1 MSQTSPRTA
10 SRQISHSSKNKA
22 ASTEPIVRQNWGKDV
37 KFLPELDLTKVQRE
51 SYAQFLATGIR
62 EALDEVNSDKGI
74 EDFTG
79 KNWSLKFG
87 NYHFGTPKYTP
98 SQAKKKA
105 VSYDIPLRV
114 EATLLNKKTGEEQ
127 TQEVFLGDIPKMT
140 EAGTFIINGIERAV
154 VTQLVRSPGIFF
166 SGDFDATIGKMLYQA
181 ELRPLRGSWIE
192 FNVGKRDVMT
202 VKIDRRRKM
211 PVTVLL
217 RAIGYGTDEEI
228 LKLFEDIELK
238 DGVDYIRNTIQKD
251 VTKNQNEALIELYEK
266 MRPGEPAVLD
276 NAKQMLHQMFFD
288 PRRYDLAEVG
298 RYKMNRRLKIDVS
311 IKQTVITPEDMVAA
325 VRYLINLQNGL
336 GKVDD
341 IDHLSNRRVRRVGEL
356 VQANAFRIGIIR
368 LERSIREKMSL
379 TKTDEVL
386 TPAALVNARPLIA
399 TISEFF
405 RRNRL
410 STILDQTNP
419 LSEIDNLRR
428 LSVMGSGGV
437 TRERASFSMRDI
449 NASQYSRIDP
459 VRSPEGPNIG
469 LVTYLALYTR
479 VNDYGFLEAPYHK
492 VENKNGKMMIN
503 DEIVYLSADD
513 EEDHNITHASVA
525 VSDKGEITQEWVPL
539 RYMNDFK
546 EGPVTDVEYIDVV
559 PRQVIGTSASLI
571 PFIAHDEANRA
582 LMGTH
587 MQCQA
592 VPLLKPQAPIVG
604 TGMEHDVA
612 AAMNRTVLAR
622 HDGTIEYVDAN
633 KVVVKIDAK
642 EKDSAKLLAKTNED
656 ERIQISGDQETY
668 LVEKFFRT
676 SQSTCY
682 SQKPVVT
689 QGQKVKRGD
698 ILVDGPS
705 TDKGELALG
714 TNMLIAYTSFEGLGY
729 EDAIVISDRIVRQDI
744 LTSIHISEYRAAV
757 MDTKLGPEELT
768 NDIPNVSEAFL
779 GNLTPDGIIR
789 IGSVVSSGDILV
801 GKIAPKGETELTPE
815 ERLLRA
821 IFGEKSREVRDTSL
835 RMPHG
840 EVGTVIDVQ
849 ILDRELGDELDPGTI
864 KEVMVKVAQ
873 IRKITV
879 GDKVAGRHG
888 NKGVIS
894 KIVPESDMPH
904 LEDGTPVD
912 IIISPLS
919 VLARMNLG
927 QLLEAHLG
935 WAAKELNYHVSI
947 PAFEKVDE
955 NKIWSELEN
964 AGLPV
969 SGKVRLIDGRNG
981 EFFSEDT
988 VVGIGYILKL
998 SHMVEDK
1005 THARSTGPYSLVT
1018 QQPLGGKAQM
1028 GGQRLGEMEVWALE
1042 AHRAAHMLQE
1052 MLTIKSDDVVGR
1064 AKTFEA
1070 IVKGTDI
1077 PDPTV
1082 TESFR
1087 VFLCEV
1093 KSLCLDIVPHGE
1105 QIIDA
1110 PDEVEK
1116 TVAKIADDD
1125 LIAVNDAV
1133 VVADDAAVAAG
1144 AVDDSGVVASD
1155 DSSDGNTTAG
1165 PADDPEDSFE
1175 TDDNEPAGEDL
1186 PEDLEPGADELA
1198 KVEEGSL

>member
-1 MSQTSPRTA
+1 MHTSR
-10 SRQISHSSKNKA
+10 
-22 ASTEPIVRQNWGKDV
+22 VLWGKQV
-37 KFLPELDLTKVQRE
+37 AHLPELDLTGIQVE
-51 SYAQFLATGIR
+51 SYDSFLQKGIR
-62 EALDEVNSDKGI
+62 ECLDEINGVKGI

-87 NYHFGTPKYTP
+87 SYNFGKPKQTPA
-98 SQAKKKA
+98 QAKHKA
-105 VSYDIPLRV
+105 VSYDIPLKA
-114 EATLLNKKTGEEQ
+114 EAILTNKRTGEEQ
-127 TQEVFLGDIPKMT
+127 TQEVFLGDVPKMT
-140 EAGTFIINGIERAV
+140 PAGTFIINGIERAV

-166 SGDFDATIGKMLYQA
+166 SGNVDPTTGRTLYQA
-181 ELRPLRGSWIE
+181 ELRPQRGSWLEIGI
-192 FNVGKRDVMT
+192 GKRDVIT
-202 VKIDRRRKM
+202 VKVDRRRKM
-211 PVTVLL
+211 PVSVLL
-217 RAIGYGTDEEI
+217 RAMGYGTDEE
-228 LKLFEDIELK
+228 LKHLFQDVPIK
-238 DGVDYIRNTIQKD
+238 DGIDYIANTLQKD
-251 VTKNQNEALIELYEK
+251 TAKSQNEALVEFYEK

-276 NAKQMLHQMFFD
+276 NARDLLTQMFFD
-288 PRRYDLAEVG
+288 PRRYDLALVG
-298 RYKMNRRLKIDVS
+298 RYKLNRRLKINVPDDT
-311 IKQTVITPEDMVAA
+311 TVLSVKDLIAA
-325 VRYLINLQNGL
+325 VKYLVGLQNGV

-356 VQANAFRIGIIR
+356 VQINAFRIGLIR

-399 TISEFF
+399 TITEFF

-469 LVTYLALYTR
+469 LVTYLALYAR
-479 VNDYGFLEAPYHK
+479 VNHFGFLEAPYHPVTK
-492 VENKNGKMMIN
+492 VGN
-503 DEIVYLSADD
+503 DMVISKEIVYLSADD
-513 EEDHNITHASVA
+513 EEDCSITHAGVE
-525 VSDKGEITQEWVPL
+525 VNDKRVITQEWVPM
-539 RYMNDFK
+539 RVMNSFI
-546 EGPVTDVEYIDVV
+546 EGPVTDVQYIDVV
-559 PRQVIGTSASLI
+559 PRQVVGTSASLI

-592 VPLLKPQAPIVG
+592 VPLVKPEAPTVG
-604 TGMEHDVA
+604 TGMETLVA
-612 AAMNRTVLAR
+612 EAMGRTLCAR
-622 HDGTIEYVDAN
+622 HAGTVSYADAA
-633 KVVVKIDAK
+633 KVIVKIDPK
-642 EKDSAKLLAKTNED
+642 ELITLKTNPPQENEHIMIKGD
-656 ERIQISGDQETY
+656 EEIY
-668 LVEKFFRT
+668 LIEHFFRT

-682 SQKPVVT
+682 TQKPVVKS
-689 QGQKVKRGD
+689 GQKVKTGD
-698 ILVDGPS
+698 LLVDGPA
-705 TDKGELALG
+705 TNHGELALG
-714 TNMLIAYTSFEGLGY
+714 SNLLIAYASFEGLGY
-729 EDAIVISDRIVRQDI
+729 EDAIVISDRLVQQDS
-744 LTSIHISEYRAAV
+744 LTSIHISEYRSQV

-768 NDIPNVSEAFL
+768 NDIPNVAEAYL
-779 GNLTPDGIIR
+779 SNLTPDGIIR
-789 IGSVVSSGDILV
+789 VGSVVGSGDILV

-835 RMPHG
+835 RMPYG
-840 EVGTVIDVQ
+840 ESGTVIKLQ
-849 ILDRELGDELDPGTI
+849 ILDREVGDELDPGTN
-864 KEVMVKVAQ
+864 KEVVVQVAQ
-873 IRKITV
+873 LRKITV

-894 KIVPESDMPH
+894 KIVPVADMPH
-904 LEDGTPVD
+904 LEDGTAVD

-927 QLLEAHLG
+927 QLLESHLG
-935 WAAKELNYHVSI
+935 WAAKKLGYTVAI

-955 NKIWSELEN
+955 DKLFGELTR
-964 AGLPV
+964 ASLPV
-969 SGKVRLIDGRNG
+969 SGKARLYDGRTG
-981 EFFSEDT
+981 EAFREDT
-988 VVGIGYILKL
+988 TVGVAYILKL
-998 SHMVEDK
+998 IHMVEDK

-1070 IVKGTDI
+1070 IVKGTPI
-1077 PDPTV
+1077 PAPTV

-1093 KSLCLDIVPHGE
+1093 KSLGINIVPFGAKVVEVEEAKVAVEELSPGE
-1105 QIIDA
+1105 LVLDPDAETDLAVAVEETADGKDEENVEDDVIEEEIEAVEEVAHVDA
-1110 PDEVEK
+1110 P
-1116 TVAKIADDD
+1116 
-1125 LIAVNDAV
+1125 
-1133 VVADDAAVAAG
+1133 
-1144 AVDDSGVVASD
+1144 
-1155 DSSDGNTTAG
+1155 
-1165 PADDPEDSFE
+1165 
-1175 TDDNEPAGEDL
+1175 
-1186 PEDLEPGADELA
+1186 LE
-1198 KVEEGSL
+1198 SN